1 MKRIILLLGIL
12 VAAVGAKAHTAAQD
26 TVFVERGT
34 IVIFTDTVAENAAAG
49 SMTTT
54 TVTSTNTSVIPA
66 PLTAEQ
72 QRAQKFRN
80 STAKARTKNIEE
92 EIKVRFAWGA
102 DLGSSIDMSANDMSS
117 IDLSLAFGM
126 RRGWINF
133 LGVGAQGNIM
143 ISNSYRSFPFFLLFR
158 TNFTD
163 RPTRVFWELKGGLS
177 LNYLEH
183 KHRQERVYGSTGIGI
198 RLASSAKFS
207 SHMVLAYTYMQRKQV
222 VGPEMTHDFTDLHY
236 ATVKLGVTF

>member
-143 ISNSYRSFPFFLLFR
+143 ISNSYRSFPFFSIILSTSIVRRECTVLPALVSGSLLLPSSLR
-158 TNFTD
+158 TWCWHIPICSAS
-163 RPTRVFWELKGGLS
+163 RLS
-177 LNYLEH
+177 G
-183 KHRQERVYGSTGIGI
+183 RR
-198 RLASSAKFS
+198 
-207 SHMVLAYTYMQRKQV
+207 
-222 VGPEMTHDFTDLHY
+222 
-236 ATVKLGVTF
+236 

>member
-80 STAKARTKNIEE
+80 
-92 EIKVRFAWGA
+92 FACKRHG
-102 DLGSSIDMSANDMSS
+102 LKI
-117 IDLSLAFGM
+117 LK
-126 RRGWINF
+126 RR
-133 LGVGAQGNIM
+133 
-143 ISNSYRSFPFFLLFR
+143 
-158 TNFTD
+158 
-163 RPTRVFWELKGGLS
+163 
-177 LNYLEH
+177 
-183 KHRQERVYGSTGIGI
+183 
-198 RLASSAKFS
+198 
-207 SHMVLAYTYMQRKQV
+207 
-222 VGPEMTHDFTDLHY
+222 
-236 ATVKLGVTF
+236 